1 MSIPAPIIRASVAEV
16 PALQGSPLAIIG
28 LGANLAAE
36 ESPPLGTLQLALESL
51 ASLSKGPVLV
61 SSWWE
66 TDPLDCPPG
75 SPRFINGVAVFSPQD
90 VSPHRLLRD
99 LQRIEERFGRVR
111 SGTRNAARTLDL
123 DVLCVGDTQ
132 CSDEILTLPHPRMH
146 TRRFVLV
153 PLLEVLPDFVIPGF
167 SLSVRKLLEL
177 TENQG
182 RISRINKESAL

>member
-28 LGANLAAE
+28 LGANLAAAD
-36 ESPPLGTLQLALESL
+36 SPPLGTLQLALESM
-51 ASLSKGPVLV
+51 ANLSKGPVLV

-66 TDPLDCPPG
+66 TEPLDCPPG

-90 VSPHRLLRD
+90 ASPHRLLRD

-111 SGTRNAARTLDL
+111 SGTRNAARPLDL

-153 PLLEVLPDFVIPGF
+153 PLLEVLPEFVIPGF
-167 SLSVRKLLEL
+167 SLSAIKLLEL

-182 RISRINKESAL
+182 RISRINRNSAL